1 MLDIKQDLDCQ
12 KTALLVM
19 DHQEILINNYV
30 PNKNEY
36 LANLSN
42 VLEETRRNDIQII
55 YVRVGFRKNYPEVS
69 EHNIIFSSV
78 RNGGRFSL
86 NDAGSAIPSII
97 APLEDDQIVLKHR
110 VSAFEGTELQLLLR
124 SQDISTIILIGI
136 TTSGVV
142 LSTVRQAADLDYK
155 IFVLEDYCFDGD
167 AEVQKVLLEKI
178 LPMQAKV
185 INSKS
190 YLELLN
196 KS

>member
-30 PNKNEY
+30 PNKDEY

-97 APLEDDQIVLKHR
+97 APLEDDQV
-110 VSAFEGTELQLLLR
+110 
-124 SQDISTIILIGI
+124 
-136 TTSGVV
+136 
-142 LSTVRQAADLDYK
+142 
-155 IFVLEDYCFDGD
+155 
-167 AEVQKVLLEKI
+167 
-178 LPMQAKV
+178 
-185 INSKS
+185 
-190 YLELLN
+190 
-196 KS
+196 

>member
-1 MLDIKQDLDCQ
+1 MVDITQDLDCQ

-19 DHQEILINNYV
+19 DHQEMLINNYV
-30 PNKNEY
+30 PNKDDY
-36 LANLSN
+36 LANLAN
-42 VLEETRRNDIQII
+42 VLEETRKNGIQII

-69 EHNIIFSSV
+69 NQNVIFSSV
-78 RNGGRFSL
+78 RNGGRFLSQ
-86 NDAGSAIPSII
+86 DAGSAIPSVI
-97 APLEDDQIVLKHR
+97 APQEDDQVILKHR

-124 SQDISTIILIGI
+124 AQNISTIVVLGI

-155 IFVLEDYCFDGD
+155 IFVLEDYCFDAD

-185 INSKS
+185 VKLKS
-190 YLELLN
+190 YQELF
-196 KS
+196 SVS

>member
-1 MLDIKQDLDCQ
+1 MLDIKLDLDCK
-12 KTALLVM
+12 KTALLVI
-19 DHQEILINNYV
+19 DHQEMLINNYV
-30 PNKNEY
+30 LNKDEY

-42 VLEETRRNDIQII
+42 LLEETRINDIQII
-55 YVRVGFRKNYPEVS
+55 YVRVGFRKDYPEVS

-86 NDAGSAIPSII
+86 SDAASAIPSTI
-97 APLEDDQIVLKHR
+97 APQEDDQVVLKHR

-124 SQDISTIILIGI
+124 SQEISTIILVGI

-155 IFVLEDYCFDGD
+155 IFVLKDYCFDGD